1 MRGPGFAVALFL
13 LCGAAIASDVKSPHA
28 LPQKTI
34 SKRVPVTTS
43 SPQARMIFD
52 QAMVTFERFRI
63 NETLEY
69 LRAATRKDPAFA
81 QAFILIS
88 ELTSSP
94 EEQNQAR
101 GKAKSLASHVSPGE
115 QLLIRWLA
123 GGQEESYVPAIAA
136 MNDLLA
142 RYPQDPHLLFLAG
155 RWLEYQDRYE
165 QSAMLLE
172 KAVAL
177 EPDYPAAVN
186 ELGYAYAHLGQFDK
200 ALAAMAKYVALQ
212 PEEPNPHDSYGEI
225 LRMAG
230 KFEEAL
236 EQYRM
241 AVRIDP
247 SFGSDLGIADT
258 LALMGKEQEARAQ
271 YARGLPFVKT
281 EAERVDRETQ
291 SAATWVRENNY
302 KQADHALREVARHA
316 HGGGL
321 AVAEAKAHRLMAMY
335 EPDFRT
341 VVKHLQAAEN
351 ALNDGHPISKNDHD
365 AEWARILCLRARRA
379 GEVHVT
385 ELATASVEQLEAMAQ
400 NSRSQVIQL
409 SYHAAEGALLMA
421 EEKYAEAIPHLQED
435 SENPFALQMLWQA
448 YQQTGAQS
456 EAEKVAKRLAA
467 LNDPTVEQALI
478 VPAFRASLVSQ
489 VEQAPR

>member
-155 RWLEYQDRYE
+155 RWLEY
-165 QSAMLLE
+165 
-172 KAVAL
+172 
-177 EPDYPAAVN
+177 
-186 ELGYAYAHLGQFDK
+186 
-200 ALAAMAKYVALQ
+200 
-212 PEEPNPHDSYGEI
+212 
-225 LRMAG
+225 
-230 KFEEAL
+230 
-236 EQYRM
+236 
-241 AVRIDP
+241 
-247 SFGSDLGIADT
+247 
-258 LALMGKEQEARAQ
+258 
-271 YARGLPFVKT
+271 
-281 EAERVDRETQ
+281 
-291 SAATWVRENNY
+291 
-302 KQADHALREVARHA
+302 
-316 HGGGL
+316 
-321 AVAEAKAHRLMAMY
+321 
-335 EPDFRT
+335 
-341 VVKHLQAAEN
+341 
-351 ALNDGHPISKNDHD
+351 
-365 AEWARILCLRARRA
+365 
-379 GEVHVT
+379 
-385 ELATASVEQLEAMAQ
+385 
-400 NSRSQVIQL
+400 
-409 SYHAAEGALLMA
+409 
-421 EEKYAEAIPHLQED
+421 
-435 SENPFALQMLWQA
+435 
-448 YQQTGAQS
+448 
-456 EAEKVAKRLAA
+456 
-467 LNDPTVEQALI
+467 
-478 VPAFRASLVSQ
+478 
-489 VEQAPR
+489 

>member
-1 MRGPGFAVALFL
+1 MRGPGFAVVLVL
-13 LCGAAIASDVKSPHA
+13 VWVAAIASEVRSPHA
-28 LPQKTI
+28 FSQKTI
-34 SKRVPVTTS
+34 PKRVPVTAS
-43 SPQARMIFD
+43 SPQARMFFD
-52 QAMVTFERFRI
+52 QAMVSFERFRI
-63 NETLEY
+63 NETLES
-69 LRAATRKDPAFA
+69 LRAATKKDPAFA

-88 ELTSSP
+88 ELTSDP
-94 EEQNQAR
+94 EEQNRAR
-101 GKAKSLASHVSPGE
+101 EKAKSLASHVSSGE

-123 GGQEESYVPAIAA
+123 GVQEETYVPAIAA

-142 RYPQDPHLLFLAG
+142 KYPQDPHLLFLAG

-172 KAVAL
+172 KAVAI

-212 PEEPNPHDSYGEI
+212 PEGPNPHDSYGEI

-230 KFEEAL
+230 KFDEAL
-236 EQYRM
+236 EQYHM

-247 SFGSDLGIADT
+247 SFGSDLGVADT
-258 LALMGKEQEARAQ
+258 LALMGKEEDARAQ

-281 EAERVDRETQ
+281 EAERVDREMQ

-316 HGGGL
+316 HGDGL

-365 AEWARILCLRARRA
+365 AELARILYLRARRSGQA
-379 GEVHVT
+379 HVT
-385 ELATASVEQLEAMAQ
+385 ELAKASVEQLEAMARA
-400 NSRSQVIQL
+400 SRSQVIQL
-409 SYHAAEGALLMA
+409 SYHAAAGALLMA
-421 EEKYAEAIPHLQED
+421 EEKYAEAIPHLEED

-448 YQQTGAQS
+448 CQQTGVQF
-456 EAEKVAKRLAA
+456 EAEKVAKRLAT
-467 LNDPTVEQALI
+467 LNVPTVEQALI
-478 VPAFRASLVSQ
+478 VPAFRASLLSQ

>member
-1 MRGPGFAVALFL
+1 MRELRFAVAVVLV
-13 LCGAAIASDVKSPHA
+13 CAAAIASNVKSP
-28 LPQKTI
+28 LTPSRKTAP
-34 SKRVPVTTS
+34 KRVAVTTA
-43 SPQARMIFD
+43 SPQARAIFE
-52 QAMVTFERFRI
+52 QAMVSFERFRI
-63 NETLEY
+63 NETLEF
-69 LRAATRKDPAFA
+69 LRAATKKDPAFA

-88 ELTSSP
+88 ELTSDP

-101 GKAKSLASHVSPGE
+101 EKAKSLASHVTPGE
-115 QLLIRWLA
+115 QLLIHWL
-123 GGQEESYVPAIAA
+123 GGVQEENYVPAIAA

-142 RYPQDPHLLFLAG
+142 KYPQDPHLLFLAG

-186 ELGYAYAHLGQFDK
+186 ELGYAYAHLRQFDK

-230 KFEEAL
+230 KFDEAL

-258 LALMGKEQEARAQ
+258 LALMGKEEEARAQ

-281 EAERVDRETQ
+281 EAERVDREMQ
-291 SAATWVRENNY
+291 SAATWVREYNY

-316 HGGGL
+316 HGDGL

-341 VVKHLQAAEN
+341 VVRHLQAAEN

-365 AEWARILCLRARRA
+365 AEWARILGLRARRA
-379 GEVHVT
+379 GEAHAM
-385 ELATASVEQLEAMAQ
+385 ELAASAVAQLQAMAQ
-400 NSRSQVIQL
+400 KSRSQVIQL
-409 SYHAAEGALLMA
+409 CYHAGEGALLMA
-421 EEKYAEAIPHLQED
+421 RENYAEAIPHLQED
-435 SENPFALQMLWQA
+435 SENPFALRMLWQA